1 MKLLDK
7 LIARFMFPF
16 VYPRLAKRA
25 FRERLYLKSGRR
37 WLPFRGALVEIIEK
51 KIADL
56 LVYGESVWGK
66 EAGVLYDLKHRLYNK
81 KTRRHIYKAHYLRT
95 LQTFQLLWEK
105 YPASAVVDYGCGPGI
120 LTEYLRQIVDSNVPV
135 YGLDTRP
142 ETLSY
147 NRKLGL
153 ENINWCNLE
162 ELDIILGKEDF
173 RSVAIVA
180 DGVVNFLSETEL
192 IRLLSSPKI
201 IFAVFYFSN
210 PLRVNIE
217 AISSNLGYNSSF
229 KEYPPTV
236 DGGPTTTVFYIFK
249 QTKSETV
256 K

>member
-1 MKLLDK
+1 MKLFDK
-7 LIARFMFPF
+7 LMARFISPF
-16 VYPRLAKRA
+16 VYPRLAERA
-25 FRERLYLKSGRR
+25 FRERLYLNSGRK
-37 WLPFRGALVEIIEK
+37 WFPFRGALVEIIEK
-51 KIADL
+51 RIADL

-81 KTRRHIYKAHYLRT
+81 KTRHHIYQVHYLRT
-95 LQTFQLLWEK
+95 LQAFQFLWEK

-120 LTEYLRQIVDSNVPV
+120 LTEYLRQIVDGNVPV
-135 YGLDTRP
+135 YGLDIRP

-153 ENINWCNLE
+153 NINWCNLA
-162 ELDIILGKEDF
+162 ELDRILGEKDF
-173 RSVAIVA
+173 RSVAMVV
-180 DGVVNFLSETEL
+180 DGVVNFLNETEL
-192 IRLLSSPKI
+192 IRLLSFPKI

-210 PLRVNIE
+210 PLNVNLE
-217 AISSNLGYNSSF
+217 VISSNLGYNSRF